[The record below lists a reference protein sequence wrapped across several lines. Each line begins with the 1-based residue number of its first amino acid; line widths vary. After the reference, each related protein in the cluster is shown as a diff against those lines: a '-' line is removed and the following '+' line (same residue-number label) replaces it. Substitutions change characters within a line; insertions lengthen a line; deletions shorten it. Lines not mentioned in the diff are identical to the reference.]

1 MKMRQLVAGA
11 ALLSFAACTSAP
23 VQNSEVA
30 NGRWAV
36 AESAP
41 KKEAGEETKEKLDA
55 GADDPAL
62 FAQDYKE
69 AVRVA
74 QEMASSTQ
82 AGQVVKRQGLEIMN
96 VTWEDTGRS
105 KCSSWGPNISDASI
119 QVQVGNDEARPEDK
133 DPKKYRRALMP
144 IVRKSNFQDETFD
157 IPMNQV
163 KLVVGNEKK
172 DGKLQTV
179 TLTDYLHHID
189 QYLTGGGKD
198 KAGKKQVQSLLATR
212 DSHVLVSAQMA
223 YLPIAKGGKAI
234 FNPTIFNYQSCKKN
248 PAILAIVATKNGT
261 SATVVDNSRDKT
273 LNSSDAT
280 YGQSLFINQNG
291 TRYDLRGDRASDPGN
306 PGAPA
311 PADGGAQV
319 AGTSKGNMVMMI
331 QVPLKQ
337 KEKCRGR
344 GGFGGL
350 ESAFGGNKARSLNMR
365 SENEDANIS
374 AGNAQG
380 PFTEIDDGVTIER
393 DPEFPVRVT
402 VQFYRAT
409 ETGEATD
416 AEVIAFRKQLD
427 EIKGKADY
435 VGSLVTSENVG
446 RPTEHNVKCESFGP
460 WLRALPADVAQN
472 MRRLSFGEEAQAKAA
487 FTKIYGPHWWPYYVC
502 RSQKDFEAA
511 VRHIV
516 DYRDWKA
523 GTLKCN

>member
-1 MKMRQLVAGA
+1 MNLRTLVVGV
-11 ALLSFAACTSAP
+11 ALLSFSACTTAP
-23 VQNSEVA
+23 VQNSEVSNA
-30 NGRWAV
+30 RWA
-36 AESAP
+36 ASEDNEQKP
-41 KKEAGEETKEKLDA
+41 KEEEPKLDA

-62 FAQDYKE
+62 FAKEYKD
-69 AVRVA
+69 AVKVA
-74 QEMASSTQ
+74 QEMASSPE
-82 AGQVVKRQGLEIMN
+82 AEKVVKRQGLEIMN

-119 QVQVGNDEARPEDK
+119 QVQVGNDDARAEDK

-157 IPMNQV
+157 VPMNQI
-163 KLVVGNEKK
+163 KLVVGNQKK
-172 DGKLQTV
+172 GAKLETV
-179 TLTDYLHHID
+179 SLTDYLHHID

-248 PAILAIVATKNGT
+248 PAILAIVATRAGT
-261 SATVVDNSRDKT
+261 SATVVDNNRDKT
-273 LNSSDAT
+273 MNSSDAT
-280 YGQSLFINQNG
+280 YGQSLFINQDG
-291 TRYDLRGDRASDPGN
+291 TRYDLRGDRASEAPNAGAAPVEGAGAAV
-306 PGAPA
+306 PGA
-311 PADGGAQV
+311 AQ
-319 AGTSKGNMVMMI
+319 GKGNMVMMI

-344 GGFGGL
+344 FGGGL
-350 ESAFGGNKARSLNMR
+350 EAAFPQGAARSMMPKR
-365 SENEDANIS
+365 AENEDANIS

-416 AEVIAFRKQLD
+416 AEVLAFRKQLD

-446 RPTEHNVKCESFGP
+446 RPTEHNVQCKYFRP
-460 WLRALPADVAQN
+460 WLRELPADVSQN
-472 MRRLSFGEEAQAKAA
+472 MRRLNFGGEAEAKAA
-487 FTKIYGPHWWPYYVC
+487 FAKIYGPHWWPYYVC
-502 RSQKDFEAA
+502 RTKADFERAS
-511 VRHIV
+511 RHVV
-516 DYRDWKA
+516 DYQDWKA
-523 GTLKCN
+523 GTMKCN